1 MTDIDTQQALA
12 VQELQPIIQSA
23 SAYASTIEGLEI
35 HDDDNLAMAG
45 DLKKDLSHYRRKL
58 EDKRTSLVK
67 PLNKVVKDI
76 NELFKA
82 PRDQIDVLL
91 SKLSKK
97 MNGYVARQE
106 QIEREKRQE
115 EEREAR
121 ERAQRL
127 REAEEVARK
136 ASAEE
141 KPEEDAIVQVLEK
154 QAEAAEVEAD
164 KAPQRRVAPRRG
176 EKASVSVVR
185 TWVGE
190 VVDVKAACLAI
201 AQGRLPASLV
211 TFSQSDLNSMARSL
225 EKETTRDGIEYR
237 QDVKAGVR

>member
-1 MTDIDTQQALA
+1 MTDINTQQQLA

-23 SAYASTIEGLEI
+23 SAYASTIEGLDI
-35 HDDDNLAMAG
+35 HDDDQLAMAG

-58 EDKRTSLVK
+58 EDKRTSLVG

-82 PRDQIDVLL
+82 PRDQIDGLL
-91 SKLSKK
+91 AKLGKK

-106 QIEREKRQE
+106 QIERERRAQ

-121 ERAQRL
+121 ERAERL
-127 REAEEVARK
+127 REAEELARK
-136 ASAEE
+136 TSAEE
-141 KPEEDAIVQVLEK
+141 KPEDDVIVQTIAK
-154 QAEAAEVEAD
+154 QATAAEVQAD
-164 KAPQRRVAPRRG
+164 KAPMQRTAPRRG
-176 EKASVSVVR
+176 DKATVSVIK

-201 AQGRLPASLV
+201 AEGRLPASLV
-211 TFSQSDLNSMARSL
+211 TFSQADLNDMARSL
-225 EKETTRDGIEYR
+225 EKETTRDGIKYR
-237 QDVKAGVR
+237 QDIKAGVR